1 MKEYV
6 FFAKEGENGMTSTSA
21 SYYANV
27 AKELQ
32 EAAAERLN
40 NLRFFNASVA
50 VIGSDNK
57 QPMIAGNTDLNS
69 IEEDLQMQ
77 SSMFT
82 FCAWV
87 REAIKVK
94 EEMQRNVQRLDIN
107 MWAEE
112 QGITLP
118 ESPKYPATIEDPS
131 TEDVINSWDVNKR
144 TRYLR
149 LDTFAAHYG
158 KLIHPKGAYSN
169 ARKEAHNAVNQPIVK
184 EGTGRDMIL
193 YYREPS
199 VDINEVDSK
208 FLELQDKYRQY
219 EKELNQMKAEIKD
232 TINELTRRAYEEYQ
246 AKVDEWKELNK
257 TYTSAWAELR
267 AKYNTW
273 RTNELERISKLKIT
287 IPDNLKATFKVIRE
301 VGDTSK

>member
-1 MKEYV
+1 MNSV
-6 FFAKEGENGMTSTSA
+6 FFGQEGMTSTSA
-21 SYYANV
+21 NYYANI

-57 QPMIAGNTDLNS
+57 QLMIAGNTDLNS

-94 EEMQRNVQRLDIN
+94 EEMQKNVQRLDIEA
-107 MWAEE
+107 WAKE

-118 ESPKYPATIEDPS
+118 ESPKYPVTVEDLV
-131 TEDVINSWDVNKR
+131 TKDVIDSWDINKR
-144 TRYLR
+144 ARYLR

-169 ARKEAHNAVNQPIVK
+169 ARKEAHTAVNQPIVK
-184 EGTGRDMIL
+184 EGAGRDMVL

-199 VDINEVDSK
+199 VDIKEVDSK

-219 EKELNQMKAEIKD
+219 EKELNQMKAEIQD
-232 TINELTRRAYEEYQ
+232 TINELTRKSYDEYQ

-257 TYTSAWAELR
+257 AYTSAWAEVR

-273 RTNELERISKLKIT
+273 KTNELERISKLKIT

>member
-1 MKEYV
+1 MNSV
-6 FFAKEGENGMTSTSA
+6 FFGQEGMTSTSA
-21 SYYANV
+21 NYYANI

-57 QPMIAGNTDLNS
+57 QLMIAGNTDLNS

-94 EEMQRNVQRLDIN
+94 EEMQRNVQRLDIEA
-107 MWAEE
+107 WAEE

-118 ESPKYPATIEDPS
+118 ESPKYPATVEDPS
-131 TEDVINSWDVNKR
+131 TKDVIDSWDINKR

-169 ARKEAHNAVNQPIVK
+169 ARKEAHTAVNQPIVK
-184 EGTGRDMIL
+184 EGAGRDMVL

-199 VDINEVDSK
+199 VDIKKVDSK

-219 EKELNQMKAEIKD
+219 EKELNQMKAEIQD

-246 AKVDEWKELNK
+246 AKIDEWKELNK
-257 TYTSAWAELR
+257 AYNSAWAELR

-273 RTNELERISKLKIT
+273 KTNELERISKLKIT

>member
-1 MKEYV
+1 MNSV
-6 FFAKEGENGMTSTSA
+6 FFGQEGMTSTSA
-21 SYYANV
+21 NYYANI

-57 QPMIAGNTDLNS
+57 QLMIAGNTDLNS
-69 IEEDLQMQ
+69 IEEDLQTQ

-94 EEMQRNVQRLDIN
+94 EEMQKSVQRLDIET
-107 MWAEE
+107 WAEE
-112 QGITLP
+112 QGIELP
-118 ESPKYPATIEDPS
+118 IQPKYPATVEDLV
-131 TEDVINSWDVNKR
+131 TKDVIDSWDINKR

-169 ARKEAHNAVNQPIVK
+169 ARKEAHTAVNQPIVK
-184 EGTGRDMIL
+184 EGTGRDMVL

-219 EKELNQMKAEIKD
+219 EKELNQMKAEIQD

-246 AKVDEWKELNK
+246 AKIDEWKELNK
-257 TYTSAWAELR
+257 AYNSAWAELR
-267 AKYNTW
+267 TKYNTW
-273 RTNELERISKLKIT
+273 KTNELERISKLKIT

>member
-1 MKEYV
+1 MNSV
-6 FFAKEGENGMTSTSA
+6 FFGQEGMTSTSA
-21 SYYANV
+21 NYYANI

-57 QPMIAGNTDLNS
+57 QLMIAGNTDLNS
-69 IEEDLQMQ
+69 IEEDLQTQ

-94 EEMQRNVQRLDIN
+94 EEMQRSVQRLDIEA
-107 MWAEE
+107 WAEE

-118 ESPKYPATIEDPS
+118 ESPKYPGSIEDLC
-131 TEDVINSWDVNKR
+131 TKDVIDSWDINKR

-169 ARKEAHNAVNQPIVK
+169 ARKEAHTAVNQPIVK
-184 EGTGRDMIL
+184 EGTGRDMVL

-219 EKELNQMKAEIKD
+219 EKELNQMKAEIQD
-232 TINELTRRAYEEYQ
+232 TINELTRKAYEEYQ

-257 TYTSAWAELR
+257 AYNSAWAELR

-273 RTNELERISKLKIT
+273 KTNELERISKLKIT

>member
-1 MKEYV
+1 MNSV
-6 FFAKEGENGMTSTSA
+6 FFGNEGMTSTSA
-21 SYYANV
+21 NYYANI
-27 AKELQ
+27 AKEIQ

-57 QPMIAGNTDLNS
+57 QLMIAGNTDLNS
-69 IEEDLQMQ
+69 IEEDLQIQ

-94 EEMQRNVQRLDIN
+94 EDMQRSVQRLDIEA
-107 MWAEE
+107 WAEE
-112 QGITLP
+112 QGIELP
-118 ESPKYPATIEDPS
+118 VQPKYPGSIEDSS
-131 TEDVINSWDVNKR
+131 TKDVIDSWDINKR

-169 ARKEAHNAVNQPIVK
+169 ARKEAHTAVNQPIVK
-184 EGTGRDMIL
+184 EGTGRDMVL

-219 EKELNQMKAEIKD
+219 EKELNQMKAEIQD

-257 TYTSAWAELR
+257 AYNSAWAELR

-273 RTNELERISKLKIT
+273 KTNELERISKLKIT

>member
-1 MKEYV
+1 MNSV
-6 FFAKEGENGMTSTSA
+6 FFGQEGMTSTSA
-21 SYYANV
+21 NYHANI

-57 QPMIAGNTDLNS
+57 QLMIAGNTDLNS
-69 IEEDLQMQ
+69 IEKDLQMQ

-94 EEMQRNVQRLDIN
+94 EDMQRNVQRLDIET
-107 MWAEE
+107 WAEE
-112 QGITLP
+112 QGIELP
-118 ESPKYPATIEDPS
+118 VQPKYPGSIEDPS
-131 TEDVINSWDVNKR
+131 TKDVIDSWDINKR
-144 TRYLR
+144 TRYLT

-169 ARKEAHNAVNQPIVK
+169 ARKEVHTVVNQPIVK
-184 EGTGRDMIL
+184 EGTGRDMVL

-199 VDINEVDSK
+199 IDINKVDSK

-219 EKELNQMKAEIKD
+219 EKELNQMKAEIQD

-257 TYTSAWAELR
+257 AYNSAWAELR

-273 RTNELERISKLKIT
+273 KTNELERISKLKIT
-287 IPDNLKATFKVIRE
+287 IPDNLKATFKMIRE

>member
-1 MKEYV
+1 MNSV
-6 FFAKEGENGMTSTSA
+6 FFGQEGMTSTSA
-21 SYYANV
+21 NYYANI

-57 QPMIAGNTDLNS
+57 QLMIAGNTDLNS
-69 IEEDLQMQ
+69 IEEDLQTQ

-94 EEMQRNVQRLDIN
+94 EEMQKSVQRLDIEA
-107 MWAEE
+107 WAEE
-112 QGITLP
+112 QGIELP
-118 ESPKYPATIEDPS
+118 IQPKYPATVEDLV
-131 TEDVINSWDVNKR
+131 TKDVIDSWDINKR

-169 ARKEAHNAVNQPIVK
+169 ARKEAHTAVNQPIVK
-184 EGTGRDMIL
+184 EGTGRDMVL

-219 EKELNQMKAEIKD
+219 EKELNQMKAEIQD

-246 AKVDEWKELNK
+246 AKIDEWKELNK
-257 TYTSAWAELR
+257 AYNSAWAELR

-273 RTNELERISKLKIT
+273 KTNELERISKLKIT

>member
-1 MKEYV
+1 MNSV
-6 FFAKEGENGMTSTSA
+6 FFGQEGMTSTSA
-21 SYYANV
+21 NYYANI

-40 NLRFFNASVA
+40 NLRFFNTSVA

-57 QPMIAGNTDLNS
+57 QLMQAGNTNLNS

-94 EEMQRNVQRLDIN
+94 EEMQRNVQKLEIEA
-107 MWAEE
+107 WAEE
-112 QGITLP
+112 QDIELP
-118 ESPKYPATIEDPS
+118 IQPKYPVSIEDPS
-131 TEDVINSWDVNKR
+131 INDVIDSWDINKR
-144 TRYLR
+144 TRYLK

-169 ARKEAHNAVNQPIVK
+169 ARKEAHTAVNQPIIK
-184 EGTGRDMIL
+184 EGTGRDMVL

-219 EKELNQMKAEIKD
+219 EKELNQMKAEIQD

-257 TYTSAWAELR
+257 AYNSVWVELR

-273 RTNELERISKLKIT
+273 KTNELERISKLKIT
-287 IPDNLKATFKVIRE
+287 IPDNLKTTFKVIRE